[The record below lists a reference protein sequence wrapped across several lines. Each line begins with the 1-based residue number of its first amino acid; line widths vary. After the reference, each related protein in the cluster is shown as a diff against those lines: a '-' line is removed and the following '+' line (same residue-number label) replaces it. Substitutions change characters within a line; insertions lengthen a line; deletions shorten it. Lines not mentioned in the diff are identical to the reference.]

1 MRETNENV
9 AAIDI
14 GANFVRMTIAAIKQ
28 NGDVEIVDNLQKS
41 TNIGRDTFK
50 FRRIKPESVKQMC
63 SILKGFFYIMKD
75 YSIKSYIA
83 VSTSG
88 IRDAENKEY
97 VIEQIRVK
105 TGLKV
110 EIINNAEE
118 RFLMLKAVK
127 NKIAKDNAVFNGGTV
142 VLNIGSG
149 GIEFYIFENG
159 KLKYTTYINI
169 GALRIVEKFADIQ
182 SNSLNFASVLE
193 EYVNSKILGLKMYL
207 ANLKIGNFIA
217 IGGEIKF
224 IVSINE
230 DKSEKVI
237 TGGWF
242 DKFYDNIKRLSAQNI
257 SDKYE
262 IALSQAKMLLPNAV
276 IINQFLKLTRAKNI
290 YVPDVCLRDG
300 IIVDIFEKKFTK
312 NVKNMFKVDIINC
325 ALFIGKK
332 YGVNLSH
339 ARNVKMIA
347 VKIFNELMNIHLL
360 SEKEKLF
367 LEVSAILHDIGNYV
381 NLNRHSIYSYNII
394 HDEQLIGFSDSDLEI
409 IANVAMYH
417 ENLIPSLNDKNYVK
431 LNNNDKIIV
440 SKLSAILKIAEA
452 FDASGKGKIKKFDVE
467 LGGET
472 VNFNVY
478 SEADCTLEKWDF
490 NKNKEFFEE
499 IIGVKPVINIRKGDV
514 HGKMEL

>member
-1 MRETNENV
+1 MRQTNENV
-9 AAIDI
+9 VAIDI

-28 NGDVEIVDNLQKS
+28 NGDVEIVDNLQKN

-97 VIEQIRVK
+97 VIEQIRIK
-105 TGLKV
+105 TGIKV

-127 NKIAKDNAVFNGGTV
+127 NKIAKNNAVFNGGTA

-149 GIEFYIFENG
+149 GVEFYIFENG

-169 GALRIVEKFADIQ
+169 GALRIAEKFADLQ

-207 ANLKIGNFIA
+207 GNLKISNFIA
-217 IGGEIKF
+217 VGGEIKF
-224 IVSINE
+224 MISINE
-230 DKSEKVI
+230 DKSQKLI

-242 DKFYDNIKRLSAQNI
+242 DMFYDNIKKVSAQNV

-262 IALSQAKMLLPNAV
+262 ISLSQAKMILPNAV
-276 IINQFLKLTRAKNI
+276 IINQFLKLTKAKNI

-300 IIVDIFEKKFTK
+300 IIVDIIEKKFSK
-312 NVKNMFKVDIINC
+312 NVKNMFKGDIINC

-360 SEKEKLF
+360 TEKEKLF
-367 LEVSAILHDIGNYV
+367 LEVSAILHDISNYV

-394 HDEQLIGFSDSDLEI
+394 HDEQLIGFSDRDLEI

-431 LNNNDKIIV
+431 LSHDDKIIV
-440 SKLSAILKIAEA
+440 SKLSAILKIAES
-452 FDASGKGKIKKFDVE
+452 FDASGKGKIKKFNVE
-467 LGGET
+467 LEGET
-472 VNFNVY
+472 VYFNVY
-478 SEADCTLEKWDF
+478 SETDCTLEKWEF
-490 NKNKEFFEE
+490 NRNKEFFEE
-499 IIGVKPVINIRKGDV
+499 IIGIKPVINIRKGDV

>member
-14 GANFVRMTIAAIKQ
+14 GANFVRMTIASIKQ
-28 NGDVEIVDNLQKS
+28 NGDIEIVDNLQKNTS
-41 TNIGRDTFK
+41 IGRDTFK

-127 NKIAKDNAVFNGGTV
+127 SKIAKDNAVFNGGTV

-169 GALRIVEKFADIQ
+169 GALRIVEKFSDIQ
-182 SNSLNFASVLE
+182 SNSLNFANVLE
-193 EYVNSKILGLKMYL
+193 EYVSSKILGLKMYL
-207 ANLKIGNFIA
+207 VNLKISNFIA

-224 IVSINE
+224 MVSINE
-230 DKSEKVI
+230 DKLQKFI
-237 TGGWF
+237 TSVWF
-242 DKFYDNIKRLSAQNI
+242 DEFYGEIKKVSPQNVA
-257 SDKYE
+257 DKYE

-276 IINQFLKLTRAKNI
+276 IINEFLKLTRAKNI

-300 IIVDIFEKKFTK
+300 IIVDIIEKRFNK
-312 NVKNMFKVDIINC
+312 NARNGFKGDIINC

-339 ARNVKMIA
+339 ARNVKAIS

-367 LEVSAILHDIGNYV
+367 LEVAAILHDIGNYV

-394 HDEQLIGFSDSDLEI
+394 HDEEIIGFSDSDLEI

-417 ENLIPSLNDKNYVK
+417 EDLIPSLNDKNYVK
-431 LNNNDKIIV
+431 LSNNDKIIV

-452 FDASGKGKIKKFDVE
+452 FDVSGKGKIKKFDVE
-467 LGGET
+467 VENET
-472 VNFNVY
+472 VYFNVY

-499 IIGVKPVINIRKGDV
+499 IIGIKPVINIRKGDV